1 MAQRHFEG
9 EALAKSYQ
17 CYRVSPPQDLIDEV
31 LDYLRKTIQGYLN
44 LAVDV
49 GCGSG
54 QGTKLLA
61 PHFLKVVGLDIS
73 PAQLKI
79 ANADEHAPNV
89 SYRESPAEDLPFEDE
104 SADLVTSMTA
114 AHWFDHPRFLKEAD
128 RILKP
133 GGCLALLSYT
143 LDFELEYE
151 DRSPKLNEICQEFY
165 ATVLPFRKTYL
176 GSSSVK
182 LYKKIHDMV
191 SYKEKE
197 WHECRR
203 SRVRMPL
210 SSFIG
215 LVETFAT
222 YQGFYENDPE
232 EARRLSKTTTERLME
247 AMGAST
253 PDTELVVVVKYFY
266 FLASKPQES

>member
-9 EALAKSYQ
+9 NAHAKSYR

-31 LDYLRKTIQGYLN
+31 LNYLRKTIHGYLD

-54 QGTKLLA
+54 QGTELLA
-61 PHFLKVVGLDIS
+61 PHFLTVVGIDVS

-79 ANADEHAPNV
+79 ADVDEHAPNV
-89 SYRESPAEDLPFEDE
+89 CYRESPAEDLPFEDE

-128 RILKP
+128 RILRP
-133 GGCLALLSYT
+133 GGCLALISYT
-143 LDFELEYE
+143 MDFELEYE

-165 ATVLPFRKTYL
+165 AVLHPFRKAYI
-176 GSSSVK
+176 GSSCLQV
-182 LYKKIHDMV
+182 YKKIYDMV
-191 SYKEKE
+191 SYKDKE
-197 WHECRR
+197 WHECWR

-210 SSFIG
+210 SSYIG

-222 YQGFYENDPE
+222 YQGFYENDPD
-232 EARRLSKTTTERLME
+232 EARRLSKTITERLME
-247 AMGAST
+247 AMGVSS
-253 PDTELVVVVKYFY
+253 PDTEVVVVVKYFY
-266 FLASKPQES
+266 ILASKPQES